1 MFHSFRLASLI
12 AVSAIS
18 LATAAAADPAGL
30 NYRLQT
36 QLNQRLEAQLNQLI
50 ETKLDAKLLARNH
63 LPAVSDVVLATTGSP
78 DLATRVL
85 CTVSDPRTLGCIV
98 QPTCV
103 GYEVANS
110 EVVEPGTRF
119 ARTHS
124 PFTAAAEEQRHNWS
138 RHERRIAIAGC

>member
-18 LATAAAADPAGL
+18 LATTAAADPASL
-30 NYRLQT
+30 NHRSQT
-36 QLNQRLEAQLNQLI
+36 QFKRLEAQLNQLI

-78 DLATRVL
+78 DLATEVL

-110 EVVEPGTRF
+110 EVVEPGTRIP
-119 ARTHS
+119 RTHS
-124 PFTAAAEEQRHNWS
+124 LVIAAAEEQRHNWS
-138 RHERRIAIAGC
+138 RHERQIAIVGC